1 MKIPDSFPKIEHD
14 ELRIF
19 GGVFQL
25 SGAQLRIL
33 VVLTQVLIIRL
44 WHSDPLPLF
53 FCFLFVCL
61 FVF

>member
-1 MKIPDSFPKIEHD
+1 MKIPDSFPKIELD

-33 VVLTQVLIIRL
+33 VVLTQILIIRL

-53 FCFLFVCL
+53 FCLFVCL
-61 FVF
+61 FF